1 MKQKTVVLGAVL
13 AAVVLIAGIL
23 ISLSVMADQ
32 SRARAAGESISYQ
45 YVLKTLEN
53 KIAVYER
60 GTDTPLRILDVPVD
74 TLPYLEQ
81 SALENGV
88 QIENDEEL
96 RKAVED
102 FTG

>member
-1 MKQKTVVLGAVL
+1 MKQKTVVLGVTL
-13 AAVVLIAGIL
+13 AAAILIAGIL
-23 ISLSVMADQ
+23 ISLSITASQ
-32 SRARAAGESISYQ
+32 SQARAAGEPVSYQ

-53 KIAVYER
+53 KIAVYEK
-60 GTDTPLRILDVPVD
+60 GSDTPLRILDVPVD

-88 QIENDEEL
+88 QIENDEAL